1 MLRNAPFSPS
11 NHLRITPTRKNRFI
25 ARRRGSSHPELQPQG
40 LRTMP
45 PRRVSSEIS
54 GKGHTDRKCS
64 KDETNI
70 KESVRDNND
79 DHVSSQAQCRTIAT
93 EIHNHESASKATKAS
108 PKSVIDA
115 LASNEK
121 PKVTVKLTAVQEF
134 LMGHHHHA
142 LDDDDSIS
150 LQAALDRST
159 LPDVQRLCSILRRFR
174 IRGGRDQV
182 DHHKSYHQEPLA
194 SAFVVYNERK
204 ITDPMQ
210 RAGLRLLSSAVVLIQ
225 AVNRR
230 HLALRQ
236 ALTRMLAIVIL
247 QSTSAGNWSEVT

>member
-1 MLRNAPFSPS
+1 MLLLRNRLAATTIMHRTDPTKSPATA
-11 NHLRITPTRKNRFI
+11 NTR
-25 ARRRGSSHPELQPQG
+25 
-40 LRTMP
+40 T
-45 PRRVSSEIS
+45 
-54 GKGHTDRKCS
+54 
-64 KDETNI
+64 
-70 KESVRDNND
+70 
-79 DHVSSQAQCRTIAT
+79 
-93 EIHNHESASKATKAS
+93 S
-108 PKSVIDA
+108 PKRVIDA

-121 PKVTVKLTAVQEF
+121 PKVTVKLAAVQEF
-134 LMGHHHHA
+134 LIGHHHHA
-142 LDDDDSIS
+142 LDDPDSIS